1 VIQEEKSFDNVVT
14 KIELFES
21 TNTKA
26 LRMVIKKDKLLAV
39 NFTLIQCLND

>member
-1 VIQEEKSFDNVVT
+1 MVT

-26 LRMVIKKDKLLAV
+26 LWKVRKKEKLLTA
-39 NFTLIQCLND
+39 NLILILI